1 MFPLIIGQIL
11 IALGSGIF
19 IGTQAHKTVSYCE
32 CYRSNFD
39 GKYCQSIK
47 GSGTQGSCQK

>member
-1 MFPLIIGQIL
+1 MEILALL
-11 IALGSGIF
+11 IALGSGVF
-19 IGTQAHKTVSYCE
+19 TGTMAQKTTAYCE

-47 GSGTQGSCQK
+47 GSGAQDSCHK